1 MPQNTD
7 PFQDTGPLQS
17 NLSRFKPTQFSMS
30 QRNLSP
36 LEVRRFEPI
45 QMQADDIED
54 LKHFIVGPL
63 VTQTLFDLALT
74 KAVQTGVPLD
84 SLLIQEGLMDEEGY
98 VKQLSQVI
106 GLDYMSARH
115 ATKLQLQFHDSNKV
129 NRRFGWSYYKT
140 DDGFAIVPFG
150 TGAMG
155 PKKIRAVIQKFIEEN
170 QISLSTTSPVKIYL
184 VSRTIVRNAF
194 QARFSYDLL
203 FYAKEGLA
211 HKSPEQSAKGGLSG
225 LQTIGLLSL
234 IGLCLYGFWV
244 SSHFTIHALSV
255 CFSLFFFCLIFFR
268 LITALKFQSIAK
280 QFMPSRHP
288 LPRNHPQLPIYTLL
302 VPLFRETAV
311 LPQLISALEELDYPK
326 AKLDIKLLL
335 EEIDTSTIEAVKA
348 MNLPPYFHV
357 LIVPD
362 GHPRTKPKA
371 LNYGLQLAQGDYLVI
386 YDAEDIPEPSQL
398 RRALEAFENSSS
410 NCAVIQA
417 KLNFY
422 NQKQNWLTKQFT
434 MEYSSLFDGLLP
446 AYFKFSVPLPLGGT
460 SNHFRTD
467 VLNAVGGWD
476 PYNVTE
482 DADLGMRLYRC
493 GYRATILGSTTY
505 EEACSQFSSWLY
517 QRTRWL
523 KGWMQTYYVH
533 MRQPFT
539 LWQDLGTWKFFG
551 FQLAV
556 GAPIFSAL
564 VHPIFLGLLLWTI
577 SFSDLAN
584 IYEVWS
590 STWPTIWPLWGLAL
604 FNLTVGYFATM
615 WLGSQA
621 LRFRRTAGFIFTIF
635 TLPFYWL
642 LISFAT
648 YRALFQLIH
657 APFYWEKTDHKG
669 KVSE

>member
-7 PFQDTGPLQS
+7 P
-17 NLSRFKPTQFSMS
+17 SRFKPSQFGIV
-30 QRNLSP
+30 QGNVSP
-36 LEVRRFEPI
+36 LEAQRFTPI
-45 QMQADDIED
+45 KMQAEDIED
-54 LKHFIVGPL
+54 LKHFIVGRL
-63 VTQTLFDLALT
+63 ATQTLFDLALT

-84 SLLIQEGLMDEEGY
+84 SLLIQEGLMDEENY
-98 VKQLSQVI
+98 VKQLSQII
-106 GLDYMSARH
+106 GLDYMSPYH
-115 ATKLQLQFHDSNKV
+115 ATKLQLQFSDSSKA
-129 NRRFGWSYYKT
+129 NRRFGWSYFET

-150 TGAMG
+150 AGVMG
-155 PKKIRAVIQKFIEEN
+155 PKKIKAVVQKFIEEK
-170 QISLSTTSPVKIYL
+170 QISRPGISPIKIYL
-184 VSRTIVRNAF
+184 VSRTTVRDSF
-194 QARFSYDLL
+194 QSRFSNDLL
-203 FYAKEGLA
+203 FFAKEALA
-211 HKSPEQSAKGGLSG
+211 QNSPEHSAKGGLSG
-225 LQTIGLLSL
+225 LQTVGLL
-234 IGLCLYGFWV
+234 GLVGFCFYGFWV
-244 SSHFTIHALSV
+244 SSHITIHALSAF
-255 CFSLFFFCLIFFR
+255 FSLFFFCLIFFR
-268 LITALKFQSIAK
+268 LITALKFQSIAT

-288 LPRNHPQLPIYTLL
+288 LPRNHPQLPVYTLL

-311 LPQLISALEELDYPK
+311 LSQLISALEELDYPK

-362 GHPRTKPKA
+362 GQPRTKPKA
-371 LNYGLQLAQGDYLVI
+371 LNYGLQLAEGDYLVI

-398 RRALEAFENSSS
+398 RHALEAFEGSPS

-446 AYFKFSVPLPLGGT
+446 AYFKFSIPLPLGGT

-482 DADLGMRLYRC
+482 DADLGMRLYRH
-493 GYRATILGSTTY
+493 GYRANLLGSTTN

-533 MRQPFT
+533 MRHPFS
-539 LWQDLGTWKFFG
+539 LWKELGSWKFFG
-551 FQLAV
+551 FQLVV

-577 SFSDLAN
+577 SFSDLPSF
-584 IYEVWS
+584 YEVWPQNLS
-590 STWPTIWPLWGLAL
+590 STWPTSFPTTGPLWGLAL
-604 FNLTVGYFATM
+604 FNLTAGYFATM

-621 LRFRRTAGFIFTIF
+621 LRFRRTTGFVLTIL

-642 LISFAT
+642 LISFAA

-669 KVSE
+669 QVRE